1 MRYDGLQKGN
11 GTGVRSFWCQ
21 RSSWTKEF
29 QKMSKM
35 RLYSIISNAMELRY
49 MRTEKG
55 ILDLATWTL
64 LVTEDRLEV
73 IEESIESFLLKIL
86 DLTFIL
92 FWSLPKS
99 YENDS

>member
-1 MRYDGLQKGN
+1 
-11 GTGVRSFWCQ
+11 
-21 RSSWTKEF
+21 
-29 QKMSKM
+29 
-35 RLYSIISNAMELRY
+35 